1 MNRIKILTLLI
12 VAITLTSCTPYRKSD
27 VLFEYPEYNALY
39 YTKTEIKKY
48 KYSDYIVD
56 DVSNGSY
63 KKSTP
68 NIADYKTGNGALD
81 YDIPAYVTAKMDYS
95 IKVELIKKHEYE
107 VDDIC
112 ARVHDDYFEQKNSY
126 IYFYDKK
133 EKKSTLL
140 SEKPVTNI
148 TYDDEMPTV
157 TFDIDP
163 ATISELRKALDDR
176 KIKLSDIIASNT
188 TIDGFM
194 RVFLGTGKLKLKFFL
209 DKNTPIE

>member
-1 MNRIKILTLLI
+1 ML
-12 VAITLTSCTPYRKSD
+12 LTSIILSSCSPYSKSD
-27 VLFEYPEYNALY
+27 ILFEYPDYNGLY

-56 DVSNGSY
+56 DVSNGTY

-68 NIADYKTGNGALD
+68 NIADYRTGKGVLD
-81 YDIPAYVTAKMDYS
+81 YDIPAYVAAKMDYS
-95 IKVELIKKHEYE
+95 IKIELIKKHEYE

-126 IYFYDKK
+126 IYYYDKN
-133 EKKSTLL
+133 EKKSILL
-140 SEKPVTNI
+140 CDKPVTNI

-163 ATISELRKALDDR
+163 ATESVAKKAINDR
-176 KIKLSDIIASNT
+176 KMKLSDIIASNT
-188 TIDGFM
+188 TIDGYM
-194 RVFLGTGKLKLKFFL
+194 RVILGTGKRKLKFFL
-209 DKNTPIE
+209 DKNIPIE